1 MRAWFTALHIRKRY
15 VEHLL
20 ERAAAAEERVHRLEI
35 AVRQFTERLE
45 TLEGSQD
52 RLWARFKG
60 GMGGRPRKDLQPSE
74 NPLDAIPRGD
84 KDALRAQL
92 LPFNQPGKR

>member
-1 MRAWFTALHIRKRY
+1 MRAWFRALHIRKRY
-15 VEHLL
+15 LSHLL
-20 ERAAAAEERVHRLEI
+20 ERAGLAEERVHRLEI

-45 TLEGSQD
+45 SLEGSQD
-52 RLWARFKG
+52 RLWAKWKG
-60 GMGGRPRKDLQPSE
+60 GLGGRPPKAVPAPE